1 MNLTRLRL
9 IVAPV
14 GRPNARVKRLT
25 VLTEL
30 RERPMNPVPIELCT
44 TAELVGEL
52 MSRNTFLGV
61 VIHSEKEL
69 KGEWPGEGTF
79 QVHFNSNL
87 DTGQASRLLD
97 AVAQYMSLHYNTG
110 DQSLT

>member
-1 MNLTRLRL
+1 
-9 IVAPV
+9 
-14 GRPNARVKRLT
+14 
-25 VLTEL
+25 
-30 RERPMNPVPIELCT
+30 MNPAPIELYT
-44 TAELVGEL
+44 TKELVNEL
-52 MSRNTFLGV
+52 MNRRTFLGV

-97 AVAQYMSLHYNTG
+97 AVAQYMTLHYNQ
-110 DQSLT
+110 D